1 MGEGAWDFNENI
13 PTYGIKVLS
22 NEQYNSYHHETV
34 FPDGYII
41 LTYSQYLLTHPLY
54 TSAPPP
60 PPGYAAF
67 MHCDKDSI
75 LMERSSFRTAD
86 HIEEDAYCDSNLYS
100 FSGQIFIFIKNQY
113 PNRAQYIS
121 YK

>member
-60 PPGYAAF
+60 PPRICGIYALRQRLNF
-67 MHCDKDSI
+67 NGS
-75 LMERSSFRTAD
+75 L
-86 HIEEDAYCDSNLYS
+86 
-100 FSGQIFIFIKNQY
+100 IFQDC
-113 PNRAQYIS
+113 
-121 YK
+121 